1 MTTDLIIGFFTL
13 TALEIVLGIDN
24 LVFISI
30 LASKLP
36 EHQQARA
43 RQWGIGLALI
53 SRLALL
59 GSITLIM
66 QLTAPLFS
74 VAGHDFSGQSL
85 ILLVGGLFLI
95 GKATY
100 EIHDSLE
107 GEEDHAGSAVRA
119 TLGAVLVQIV
129 ALDIV
134 FSLDSVI
141 TAVGMIGDQPYGI
154 WAMVAA
160 VVIAVIV
167 MLVLA
172 APLSRFVHK
181 HPTVK
186 MLALAFLLLIG
197 MTLVADGL
205 GFHVPKGYIY
215 TAMGFSLFVEVL
227 NLLRR
232 RSRSAP
238 VKLSSRYSDEGPAGE
253 GRKDEAGE
261 GAGGEGA
268 GAETAADGEDR
279 TLAASTEGAQ
289 GPSSDQGSAKPE

>member
-1 MTTDLIIGFFTL
+1 MTTDLIVGFFTL

-30 LASKLP
+30 LANKLP
-36 EHQQARA
+36 EHQRARA
-43 RQWGIGLALI
+43 RQLGIGLALI
-53 SRLALL
+53 SRLLL
-59 GSITLIM
+59 LASITWIM
-66 QLTAPLFS
+66 RLTAPLFS
-74 VAGHDFSGQSL
+74 LGSFEFSGQSI

-100 EIHDSLE
+100 EIHESLE
-107 GEEDHAGSAVRA
+107 GEVDHAGSQVRA
-119 TLGAVLVQIV
+119 AMGAVLIQIV
-129 ALDIV
+129 ALDII

-141 TAVGMIGDQPYGI
+141 TAVGMIGDQPNGI
-154 WAMVAA
+154 WVMVAA
-160 VVIAVIV
+160 VVIAVVV

-172 APLSRFVHK
+172 GPLSRFVNK
-181 HPTVK
+181 HPTIK

-232 RSRSAP
+232 RSKSAP
-238 VKLSSRYSDEGPAGE
+238 VKLSSRYAEDGADE
-253 GRKDEAGE
+253 DT
-261 GAGGEGA
+261 AGGG
-268 GAETAADGEDR
+268 DSGEERATTD
-279 TLAASTEGAQ
+279 
-289 GPSSDQGSAKPE
+289 

>member
-1 MTTDLIIGFFTL
+1 MTTDLIVGFFTL

-30 LASKLP
+30 LAGKLP
-36 EHQQARA
+36 KHQQARA
-43 RQWGIGLALI
+43 RQLGIGLALI

-66 QLTAPLFS
+66 QLTAPLFT
-74 VAGHDFSGQSL
+74 VAGVEFSGQAI
-85 ILLVGGLFLI
+85 ILLIGGLFLI

-100 EIHDSLE
+100 EIHESLE
-107 GEEDHAGSAVRA
+107 GEEDHAGSQVRA
-119 TLGAVLVQIV
+119 AMGAVLVQIV
-129 ALDIV
+129 ALDVI

-154 WAMVAA
+154 WAMVGA

-172 APLSRFVHK
+172 APLSRFVNK
-181 HPTVK
+181 HPTIK

-215 TAMGFSLFVEVL
+215 AAMGFSLFVEIL

-232 RSRSAP
+232 RAQGTP
-238 VKLSSRYSDEGPAGE
+238 VKLSSRYSEEGDRAGE
-253 GRKDEAGE
+253 DTAEATDAAASSAPSTEKEPPRAAE
-261 GAGGEGA
+261 GAGGEPA
-268 GAETAADGEDR
+268 KSAE
-279 TLAASTEGAQ
+279 
-289 GPSSDQGSAKPE
+289 

>member
-30 LASKLP
+30 LANKLP
-36 EHQQARA
+36 ESQRARA
-43 RQWGIGLALI
+43 RQLGIGLALI
-53 SRLALL
+53 SRLLLL
-59 GSITLIM
+59 GSITWIM
-66 QLTAPLFS
+66 RLTEPLFT
-74 VAGHDFSGQSL
+74 VVGVEFSGQSL

-100 EIHDSLE
+100 EIHESLE
-107 GEEDHAGSAVRA
+107 GEEGHAGSKVRA
-119 TLGAVLVQIV
+119 AMGAVLIQIV
-129 ALDIV
+129 ALDII

-141 TAVGMIGDQPYGI
+141 TAVGMIGDRPNGI
-154 WAMVAA
+154 WVMVAA

-172 APLSRFVHK
+172 SPLSRFVNA

-215 TAMGFSLFVEVL
+215 ACMGFSLFVEIL
-227 NLLRR
+227 NLLRQR
-232 RSRSAP
+232 ARGKP
-238 VKLSSRYSDEGPAGE
+238 VKLASRYAEDDGGAGSGGPDTAPAAVG
-253 GRKDEAGE
+253 GPSGSAAE
-261 GAGGEGA
+261 GAVPA
-268 GAETAADGEDR
+268 PAAESAEK
-279 TLAASTEGAQ
+279 STE
-289 GPSSDQGSAKPE
+289 

>member
-1 MTTDLIIGFFTL
+1 MATDLIVGFLTL

-36 EHQQARA
+36 EHQRDRA
-43 RQWGIGLALI
+43 RKLGIALALI
-53 SRLALL
+53 TRLLL
-59 GSITLIM
+59 LASITWIM
-66 QLTAPLFS
+66 RLTAPLFTLF
-74 VAGHDFSGQSL
+74 GHDFSGQSL
-85 ILLVGGLFLI
+85 ILLIGGLFLI
-95 GKATY
+95 AKATY
-100 EIHDSLE
+100 EIHESLE
-107 GEEDHAGSAVRA
+107 GEEDHAGSKVRA
-119 TLGAVLVQIV
+119 AFGAVVVQIV

-141 TAVGMIGDQPYGI
+141 TAVGMIGDQPNGI

-167 MLVLA
+167 MLVSA
-172 APLSRFVHK
+172 GPLSRFVNN

-215 TAMGFSLFVEVL
+215 TAMGFSLFVEIL
-227 NLLRR
+227 NLLVRR
-232 RSRSAP
+232 RRKAQP
-238 VKLSSRYSDEGPAGE
+238 VKLNSRYAES
-253 GRKDEAGE
+253 
-261 GAGGEGA
+261 
-268 GAETAADGEDR
+268 GAESTDAA
-279 TLAASTEGAQ
+279 
-289 GPSSDQGSAKPE
+289 

>member
-1 MTTDLIIGFFTL
+1 MTTDLIVGFFTL

-30 LASKLP
+30 LANKLP
-36 EHQQARA
+36 EHQRHRA
-43 RQWGIGLALI
+43 RQLGIGLALI
-53 SRLALL
+53 GRLALL

-66 QLTAPLFS
+66 RLTEPLFAVGS
-74 VAGHDFSGQSL
+74 FEFSGQAL

-95 GKATY
+95 AKATY
-100 EIHDSLE
+100 EIHESLE
-107 GEEDHAGSAVRA
+107 GEEDHAGSKVRA
-119 TLGAVLVQIV
+119 AMGAVLMQIV

-141 TAVGMIGDQPYGI
+141 TAVGMIGPDGI
-154 WAMVAA
+154 WVMVAA

-167 MLVLA
+167 MLVLSG
-172 APLSRFVHK
+172 PLSRFVSD

-232 RSRSAP
+232 RARSAP
-238 VKLSSRYSDEGPAGE
+238 VKLSSRYSEEGESHGSGAPAVG
-253 GRKDEAGE
+253 K
-261 GAGGEGA
+261 
-268 GAETAADGEDR
+268 AE
-279 TLAASTEGAQ
+279 
-289 GPSSDQGSAKPE
+289 